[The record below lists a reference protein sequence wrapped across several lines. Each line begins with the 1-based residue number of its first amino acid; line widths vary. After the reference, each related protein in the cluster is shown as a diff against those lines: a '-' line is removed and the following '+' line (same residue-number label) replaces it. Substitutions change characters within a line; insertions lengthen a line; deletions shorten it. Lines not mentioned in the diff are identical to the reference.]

1 MSSTP
6 DAILDDM
13 KDLGRALRDHVTAII
28 VVTVLVCTAA
38 FVLLVTT
45 PDKYRAVAMLML
57 DTRDH
62 HQEAVP
68 LPELEMTDE
77 EKILLTEIEIIRSR
91 EIVDEVISR
100 FALDKR
106 PEFNPDLPAPS
117 RMDRLA
123 LWMGDR
129 FGVAPLNALTGAPAP
144 AAFDD
149 APGAAGRIMP
159 VDGKTVYG
167 TPDNPGLFPA
177 AVYQKVYAAL
187 TTRIRGG
194 SRIVEI
200 AFQSSD
206 PRLASDVANALAQ
219 SYLEQRKQSTVTDAS
234 NTMTWLDGRV
244 DGLQGEVNALETSFA
259 KQQEESG
266 ILEQGRASILT
277 QRIEQL
283 NERLTTLRGDEAQLK
298 AQYQRIRQGLAADEF
313 TTLVELVD
321 TPQMSA
327 LKAALTGKMADAS
340 RLRSR
345 LGDRHPDIIAAEA
358 EITTLQDRI
367 KGEARAF
374 VAQVSEDAAAKGQEA
389 DAVEGRLS
397 AMRNEIGGMGQQRAD
412 LQGLERQIDAK
423 RDLLNSFLERRAQL
437 AMVQDESIVRS
448 PLTLVSQAQEPQLPS
463 SPRRPLLMAVAAA
476 IGLMLGMIS
485 ALLLDLMSNR
495 LRRRGQLKKIVAEVR
510 ILGYLPPIKSSWA
523 KGLALGG
530 AKKSAA
536 IYDEAARRLQ
546 GSMLLELKMHGSTPG
561 KVVMFTSSQPG
572 EGKTTTAQALA
583 EKAARSGQQVLLMGC
598 DPKRPKGRYE
608 PTIGGQNGVMDVLKG
623 RCRVDMAKTIVAGFE
638 NLDFLP
644 SGQLNESNQDLLGG
658 PGMDTLL
665 DTLKADYDLI
675 IIDAPPV
682 NSLSYV
688 LPLGIKSDLVAYVA
702 RWKRAGV
709 KEVIEGVRQF
719 RDYDT
724 SVGLVMTNMH
734 RGAAIKFGLRP
745 IQSYYQSY
753 VGPAAE
759 I

>member
-1 MSSTP
+1 MSSP
-6 DAILDDM
+6 QDAILDDL
-13 KDLGRALRDHVTAII
+13 KDLGRALRDHTTVII
-28 VVTVLVCTAA
+28 VVTALVCAAA
-38 FVLLVTT
+38 FILLVTT
-45 PDKYRAVAMLML
+45 PDKYRAVSMLML

-117 RMDRLA
+117 RLDRLA
-123 LWMGDR
+123 LWMDDA
-129 FGVAPLNALTGAPAP
+129 FGVDVLRALTDAPAP
-144 AAFDD
+144 VAFDD
-149 APGAAGRIMP
+149 VPATTSRIVP
-159 VDGKTVYG
+159 VDRKAAYG
-167 TPDNPGLFPA
+167 ALERGIFPA
-177 AVYQKVYAAL
+177 AVYQKVYGAL

-200 AFQSSD
+200 AFESSD
-206 PRLASDVANALAQ
+206 PRLASDVANAMAQ
-219 SYLEQRKQSTVTDAS
+219 SYLDQRKQSTVTDAS

-244 DGLQGEVNALETSFA
+244 EGLQAEVNALETSLA

-283 NERLTTLRGDEAQLK
+283 NERLTTLRGEEAQLK
-298 AQYQRIRQGLAADEF
+298 ARYQRIRQGLAADEYG
-313 TTLVELVD
+313 TLVELVD

-340 RLRSR
+340 RLRAR

-358 EITTLQDRI
+358 EIATLQERI

-389 DAVEGRLS
+389 DTVETRL
-397 AMRNEIGGMGQQRAD
+397 ADMRNEIAGMGQQRAD

-437 AMVQDESIVRS
+437 AMVRDESIVRS

-510 ILGYLPPIKSSWA
+510 ILGYLPPFKSSWA
-523 KGLALGG
+523 KGLTPGG
-530 AKKSAA
+530 ARKSAA

-546 GSMLLELKMHGSTPG
+546 GSMLLELKMHGDTPG

-608 PTIGGQNGVMDVLKG
+608 PTIGEQNGIIDVLKG
-623 RCRVDMAKTIVAGFE
+623 RCRVDMAKTIIAGFE

-644 SGQLNESNQDLLGG
+644 SGPLNESNQDLLGG
-658 PGMDTLL
+658 PGMDALL

-675 IIDAPPV
+675 IIDSPPV

-753 VGPAAE
+753 VGSAAE